1 VTWLTAQIGPTHMVG
16 SDPNDPVTSMKMGVE
31 DAFQTR
37 DKVVGSERKSSER
50 GAAENKKQKTKTKTK
65 QNKS

>member
-1 VTWLTAQIGPTHMVG
+1 MVG